1 MLLSPKISFILPDFA
16 SSSTM
21 LTACYSSSIGGS
33 SFAGVTSVYILLSNL
48 LPLPMIGSCF
58 CCAFFVVKLPSCT
71 FRMRSIT
78 DPLAAVGVQL
88 STRMETNYCFLDS
101 VSKLVNCCGW
111 AVKLMGVVSRLLLVS
126 YLTLY
131 LILIS
136 LFMLTTSLSI
146 LSGCPIFRSSSP
158 FIS

>member
-1 MLLSPKISFILPDFA
+1 MLSPKIWFILLDFA

-21 LTACYSSSIGGS
+21 PTACYSSSIGDS
-33 SFAGVTSVYILLSNL
+33 SFAGVTSVYILLSSL
-48 LPLPMIGSCF
+48 LPLAMTGSCF

-71 FRMRSIT
+71 FRMRSIN
-78 DPLAAVGVQL
+78 DPPAAVGVQL
-88 STRMETNYCFLDS
+88 LTRIETNCCFLAS
-101 VSKLVNCCGW
+101 VSNLVNCCGW
-111 AVKLMGVVSRLLLVS
+111 FVELIGVVSRLLLVS

-136 LFMLTTSLSI
+136 LLMLTTSLSI
-146 LSGCPIFRSSSP
+146 LSGCSIFRSSSP